1 MENLFFKKNPLQDLH
16 SSLNA
21 VISTNEMHW
30 IIIDH
35 VIFKL
40 RYNQMYQLE
49 TTMFIISFQ
58 IITPHISI
66 LLWLELLIRNH
77 GLKLM
82 YQVSSNRQNS
92 LSIMFFCHFIE
103 KLDNICKVHISV
115 KNDIPVVFYKSHSHK
130 EIKVARRHH
139 SGSPDCFPN
148 QKDIT
153 VGKFSLE
160 IQQKPPER
168 WKVIVNRKL

>member
-1 MENLFFKKNPLQDLH
+1 M
-16 SSLNA
+16 
-21 VISTNEMHW
+21 V
-30 IIIDH
+30 
-35 VIFKL
+35 
-40 RYNQMYQLE
+40 
-49 TTMFIISFQ
+49 FIIQFQ
-58 IITPHISI
+58 IIIPHISI

-82 YQVSSNRQNS
+82 YQVSSYRQDS

-168 WKVIVNRKL
+168 

>member
-1 MENLFFKKNPLQDLH
+1 MKTQYLQLRFFCQNL
-16 SSLNA
+16 
-21 VISTNEMHW
+21 
-30 IIIDH
+30 
-35 VIFKL
+35 KL
-40 RYNQMYQLE
+40 PGMV
-49 TTMFIISFQ
+49 FIISFQ
-58 IITPHISI
+58 IIIPHISI
-66 LLWLELLIRNH
+66 LLWLKLLIRNH

-92 LSIMFFCHFIE
+92 PSIMFFCHLIE

-115 KNDIPVVFYKSHSHK
+115 KNDIPIVFYKSHSHK

-160 IQQKPPER
+160 IQQKPPEK
-168 WKVIVNRKL
+168 WK